1 MRACIKMHNMIVEDE
16 RDEYTD
22 NYDCDYDDMG
32 EKVTVSH
39 TEAPE
44 LSAFIQNY
52 KNINDKQTHTRL

>member
-1 MRACIKMHNMIVEDE
+1 MIVEDE